1 MPLDI
6 SVANRSFVR
15 AWVLALAA
23 GACLAGAPAFAAD
36 YVQAPGSS
44 LIFAS
49 RYQGE
54 VFTGQFA
61 KFSTR
66 LSFDPQ
72 QLADA
77 RLDVV
82 IALAS
87 ASSAND
93 DRDAALQSADF
104 FDTAKFPQAHYRASK
119 FRHLG
124 GNRYAADGSL
134 SLRGVSQPVT
144 LTFTWTPGAQP
155 LLSGKATVQRLDFG
169 VGAGDWA
176 DLELIP
182 NGVAISTKVLL
193 TPAK

>member
-6 SVANRSFVR
+6 SVTNRSFVR

>member
-6 SVANRSFVR
+6 SVTNRSFVR

-124 GNRYAADGSL
+124 GNRN
-134 SLRGVSQPVT
+134 SQPVT